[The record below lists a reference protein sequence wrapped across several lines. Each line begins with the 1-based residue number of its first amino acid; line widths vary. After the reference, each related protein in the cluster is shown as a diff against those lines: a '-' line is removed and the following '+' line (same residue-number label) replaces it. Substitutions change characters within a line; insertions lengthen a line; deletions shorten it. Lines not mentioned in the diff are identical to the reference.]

1 MFNVA
6 TYGFIVMCSR
16 INRERTLCSKNT
28 LQHSTFIL
36 WCKNKVAVMV
46 VPFLLKYFQNEIKA
60 SEFKKKNGLVLWQHT
75 YSTVLAMQDKVHCPR
90 TLKYFKVLF
99 AFISN

>member
-16 INRERTLCSKNT
+16 INRERTLCSKNS

-60 SEFKKKNGLVLWQHT
+60 SEFKKKW
-75 YSTVLAMQDKVHCPR
+75 SCTVAAYI
-90 TLKYFKVLF
+90 KYC
-99 AFISN
+99 ISNARQSALSSYSEIF